1 MFSKT
6 ALSAA
11 VIAVAGLALSGCATA
26 PLTQTTTLTNPKTG
40 QTVKC
45 GGKQAAPS
53 FWHGA
58 FGYKV
63 AQHRKKQCIEAHER
77 EGFKQAS

>member
-6 ALSAA
+6 AVFAT
-11 VIAVAGLALSGCATA
+11 VITLVGLALGGCAKA

-40 QTVKC
+40 QSVKC

-63 AQHRKKQCIEAHER
+63 AQRRKKNCIEKHQR
-77 EGFKQAS
+77 EGFKQPS